1 MLAVTF
7 ALIAA
12 LSYGVSDFY
21 GAVATK
27 RLGATAANFL
37 GYGVGVVVIGIGA
50 LFVPGV
56 WSADAVLFG
65 GIAGVAVALG
75 FLAFYRAMAQGPVS
89 IIAPLIAVVY
99 AAVPVGWS
107 VARGSELSSL
117 AWWGIGLGIVAVLAL
132 SIPPKS
138 GAEND
143 EERAAELAAGR
154 GQGPSLTAIGL
165 GVFAALAMGA
175 ASVSLDYAPKDSGIN
190 SALAESAVA
199 VVVIGLVFA
208 FTKRPV
214 SNEPAK
220 PALITAAWAG
230 ALQGVANAAFVLAL
244 MYGELALVGVLVALY
259 PLATILLARFV
270 LKEHVSRV
278 QWTGVGLAV
287 VAAVLLGS
295 A

>member
-37 GYGVGVVVIGIGA
+37 GYGVGVLVIGIGA
-50 LFVPGV
+50 LFVPGA

-154 GQGPSLTAIGL
+154 GRGPSLTAIGL